1 MTHADPL
8 SPTAQTAYA
17 QLLDAALAADH
28 QRSVASL
35 PGSFAHKTVKG
46 RRYWY
51 YQFTEVSGKLRQAY
65 VGPDS
70 DAVRGLIAQAGAAA
84 PTAEAIQRLARSAI
98 ALGNAPLLVPHFRV
112 VRRLADYGFFRAGG
126 VLVGTHAF
134 LAYGNLLGVRWTDAS
149 RTQDVDFAHAGKQLA
164 LALPGNVEVDT
175 HSAIESLRMGFL
187 PAATAD
193 GAQAGSYLNPRD
205 PDFQLDFLTPLHRA
219 GDKPFEHRA
228 LKVVLQ
234 PLRFIEYLLQD
245 VQQAVLFC
253 TEGAV
258 VCPVPHPARYALH
271 KLVVAGERSASR
283 ATKARKDLQQ
293 AAALLAH
300 FRSGSLLDVRD
311 AWDDLVGRGNGWTQR
326 ALRGRD
332 ALERL
337 APELALSDWLGAG

>member
-1 MTHADPL
+1 VFPKGFA
-8 SPTAQTAYA
+8 
-17 QLLDAALAADH
+17 LDASHAPH
-28 QRSVASL
+28 I
-35 PGSFAHKTVKG
+35 T
-46 RRYWY
+46 
-51 YQFTEVSGKLRQAY
+51 QFQCF
-65 VGPDS
+65 
-70 DAVRGLIAQAGAAA
+70 
-84 PTAEAIQRLARSAI
+84 ARSAI
-98 ALGNAPLLVPHFRV
+98 ALGNAPLRVPHFRV

-126 VLVGTHAF
+126 VLVATHAF

-193 GAQAGSYLNPRD
+193 GAQAGSYLNPRV
-205 PDFQLDFLTPLHRA
+205 PDFQLDFLTPLRRA

-234 PLRFIEYLLQD
+234 PLRFIEYLLQE
-245 VQQAVLFC
+245 VQRAVLFC
-253 TEGAV
+253 NEGAV

-271 KLVVAGERSASR
+271 KLIVAGERSASR

-311 AWDDLVGRGNGWTQR
+311 AWDDLVGRGSGWTQR

-337 APELALSDWLGAG
+337 APELAQSDWLRAG